1 MHVSVQSLLSHGYSR
16 RRIDGSVTL
25 AGVLSTAKG
34 NGDQCHT
41 MGPWGSER
49 TSLVLPHWASGL

>member
-1 MHVSVQSLLSHGYSR
+1 MHVSMQSLLSHGYSR

-41 MGPWGSER
+41 MGP
-49 TSLVLPHWASGL
+49 